1 MLKSDPSSR
10 VNAESAYVQQPPR
23 GGVQETQAP
32 SQRHRDGAAVCFVDG
47 QLALSAANISDPLAR
62 VRHETPPFPFRARDS
77 SQPTAAQLSRLH
89 HLETRLH
96 LRNGSPAMIPPL
108 SKLPAAACQKAP
120 VSLIK
125 ERFTQLTATP
135 TLNEAS

>member
-1 MLKSDPSSR
+1 ML
-10 VNAESAYVQQPPR
+10 PR

-47 QLALSAANISDPLAR
+47 QLALCAANISDPLAR

-77 SQPTAAQLSRLH
+77 LQPA
-89 HLETRLH
+89 
-96 LRNGSPAMIPPL
+96 
-108 SKLPAAACQKAP
+108 
-120 VSLIK
+120 SLIK
-125 ERFTQLTATP
+125 EHFTQLAATP